1 MTPEFAR
8 RSVLALRAATTAGL
22 LRRVACAGLVAA
34 VCAGCSSVKPW
45 INEPLRAGP
54 AVDVA
59 AVAQRDSSALFA
71 VALSGGGARAAAFGY
86 GVLQELKATPCCWND
101 KGSNVLDAIDLV
113 SGVSGGSIVATYFAA
128 FGSSGLDGFE
138 TDFLRQNFQDGLLSQ
153 MLRPANLFDL
163 TSPWFGRSQLLQR
176 RLDGLY
182 RGMTFADVA
191 RRPRHP
197 QLIVTATDM
206 SLGSGFDFTADQ
218 FELICSE
225 LGSVPLSFAVTASSA
240 VPLVLSPMTL
250 RNYRNECPAGPAAI
264 AADSRVDD
272 YRARLFRAEKRSYL
286 DADARPFVHL
296 VDGGLADNLGVR
308 RLLDRALSGGGMGST
323 FSEVRITPGSIKRL
337 VIVTVNAERDP
348 ARRID
353 ESDKVPTTT
362 EVVDALL
369 FGTGNRATGETQAY
383 LDDVAGRWREEIRG
397 GRRERLRGFSPD
409 AEIFLIQVNLRDA
422 PASEQRQSL
431 LQVPTAFSIGDAEVT
446 QLIAA
451 GREVLR
457 SDKEFQALTRSLG
470 GAGPALTVQRG
481 SP

>member
-1 MTPEFAR
+1 MESERAR
-8 RSVLALRAATTAGL
+8 RPSAFAMRAAAAAI
-22 LRRVACAGLVAA
+22 VLVAA
-34 VCAGCSSVKPW
+34 VLAGCSSVRPW

-54 AVDVA
+54 PVDVA
-59 AVAQRDSSALFA
+59 AIAQRDSSALFA

-101 KGSNVLDAIDLV
+101 KSSNVLDAVDLV

-128 FGSSGLDGFE
+128 FGSAGLDGFE
-138 TDFLRQNFQDGLLSQ
+138 TDFLRQDFQDGLLSQ

-163 TSPWFGRSQLLQR
+163 TSPWFGRSHLLQR

-225 LGSVPLSFAVTASSA
+225 LGSVPLAFAVTASSA
-240 VPLVLSPMTL
+240 VPLVLSPLTL
-250 RNYRNECPAGPAAI
+250 RNYRNDCPVGAA
-264 AADSRVDD
+264 AVAVDGRTDD

-286 DADARPFVHL
+286 DADSRPYVHL

-308 RLLDRALSGGGMGST
+308 RLLDRALSGGGMSST
-323 FSEVRITPGSIKRL
+323 FSEVKIAPGNIKRL

-353 ESDKVPTTT
+353 ESDQVPTTT

-383 LDDVAGRWREEIRG
+383 LDDVAGRWREEIRS
-397 GRRERLRGFSPD
+397 GRRERLRGFSTD

-422 PASEQRQSL
+422 PASAQRQFL

-457 SDKEFQALTRSLG
+457 SDKDFQALVRSLG
-470 GAGPALTVQRG
+470 GAAPALQRD
-481 SP
+481 PP

>member
-1 MTPEFAR
+1 M
-8 RSVLALRAATTAGL
+8 RSAIVAGL
-22 LRRVACAGLVAA
+22 VLVAA
-34 VCAGCSSVKPW
+34 VLAGCSSVRPW

-54 AVDVA
+54 PVDVA

-101 KGSNVLDAIDLV
+101 KSSNVLDAVDLV
-113 SGVSGGSIVATYFAA
+113 SGVSGGSIVAAYFAA
-128 FGSSGLDGFE
+128 FGSPGLDGFE
-138 TDFLRQNFQDGLLSQ
+138 TDFLRQDFQDGLVSQ

-240 VPLVLSPMTL
+240 VPLVLSPLTL
-250 RNYRNECPAGPAAI
+250 RNYRNECPAGLADGI
-264 AADSRVDD
+264 AAGSRGDD
-272 YRARLFRAEKRSYL
+272 YRARLYRAEKRSYL
-286 DADARPFVHL
+286 DADSRPFVHL

-323 FSEVRITPGSIKRL
+323 FSEVRIAPGSIQRL
-337 VIVTVNAERDP
+337 VIVTINAERDP

-353 ESDKVPTTT
+353 ESDKVPNTA

-383 LDDVAGRWREEIRG
+383 LDDVAVRWREEIRS
-397 GRRERLRGFSPD
+397 GRRERLRSFAPD

-422 PASEQRQSL
+422 PASSQRQFL
-431 LQVPTAFSIGDAEVT
+431 LQVPTAFSIGGAEVT

-457 SDKEFQALTRSLG
+457 GDKDFQALVRSLG
-470 GAGPALTVQRG
+470 GGAPALQRG

>member
-1 MTPEFAR
+1 MKPEPAR
-8 RSVLALRAATTAGL
+8 HRSAFTMAAAAAGRL
-22 LRRVACAGLVAA
+22 YRVAGFSLAAA
-34 VCAGCSSVKPW
+34 VLAGCSSVKPW
-45 INEPLRAGP
+45 INEPLRPGP
-54 AVDVA
+54 RVDVA

-86 GVLQELKATPCCWND
+86 GVLQELRATPCCWND
-101 KGSNVLDAIDLV
+101 KSSNVLDAVDLV
-113 SGVSGGSIVATYFAA
+113 SGVSGGSIVAAYFAA
-128 FGSSGLDGFE
+128 FGSAGLDGFE
-138 TDFLRQNFQDGLLSQ
+138 TDFLRQDFQDGLVSQ

-163 TSPWFGRSQLLQR
+163 TSPWFGRSQLLKR

-206 SLGSGFDFTADQ
+206 SLGSGFDFTTDQ
-218 FELICSE
+218 FELICSD

-240 VPLVLSPMTL
+240 VPLVLSPLTL
-250 RNYRNECPAGPAAI
+250 RNYRNECPAGPDSGI
-264 AADSRVDD
+264 AAGSRSDD

-323 FSEVRITPGSIKRL
+323 FSEVRIAAGSIKRL

-353 ESDKVPTTT
+353 ESDRVPNTA

-383 LDDVAGRWREEIRG
+383 LDDVAGRWREEIRS
-397 GRRERLRGFSPD
+397 GRRERLRSFAAD
-409 AEIFLIQVNLRDA
+409 AEIHLIQVNLRDA
-422 PASEQRQSL
+422 PASEQRQFL

-457 SDKEFQALTRSLG
+457 SDKEFQALVQSLG
-470 GAGPALTVQRG
+470 GAAPATQRA